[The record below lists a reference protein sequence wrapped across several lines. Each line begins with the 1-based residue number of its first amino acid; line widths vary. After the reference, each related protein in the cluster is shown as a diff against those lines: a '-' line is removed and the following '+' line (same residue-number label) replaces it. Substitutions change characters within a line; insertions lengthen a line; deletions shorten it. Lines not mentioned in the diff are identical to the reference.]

1 MRKGCLLGILRKG
14 MSSYSSPIMLIP
26 RKLTGIPRI
35 VTDFR
40 HLNSRLVTL
49 QPSIP
54 LVRDAIQILGSSGS
68 EILSLADL
76 RDAYHTLRL
85 SKRSQKFC
93 GITPYYGSDSYLY
106 QRLGMELSVSPA
118 IWQNFIQRVLQE
130 IPDYRKNY
138 LAIMDDILS
147 HSNRKD
153 HTGYLIDLFKAI
165 IRNGL
170 KISPRKCKLF
180 KTELVFMGVII
191 KIEDGMPKMQ
201 PLKSRIEAIQK
212 VKPPKTVK
220 ECRSFCGMV
229 NYMSVFLPSV
239 QEKLIPIY
247 FITRK
252 GIPFY
257 WGEEQQK
264 AFNEIKYDVTHAPVL
279 LMPNSKGHFVLVSDT
294 SKVGCGAALYQK
306 QRGRYHLVAYYSKRL
321 PEAVANYS
329 ISELELTGVMANVA
343 AFKYLLRNANFH
355 VYCDHSALVHIL
367 KAKREPPTLRLKKL
381 IENLSEYKFDIYF
394 LKGKEMHI
402 SDFLSRHPDDEDSPN
417 EIIPIAFMLQELE
430 TDKFPDHLL
439 YLKKEVDALP
449 ERDNYIPYHENDF
462 MFLFSDDKHDN
473 VSLISELYCAESTR
487 IESLNVCR
495 EEKRQLHDI
504 LNVMTRSMSKS
515 KKADVPAIYPLK
527 GEHKKPEHVKPPP
540 VVEPKVEETAE
551 QVRPTGQIVS
561 DMAELPA
568 IQEMPLQAV
577 PRKVHEQSFFRLSY
591 EQTRSLYIKDEKT
604 KSIVRT

>member
-1 MRKGCLLGILRKG
+1 MRKGCLLGILKKG

-54 LVRDAIQILGSSGS
+54 LVRDAIQILGSSGC
-68 EILSLADL
+68 EVLSLADL

-106 QRLGMELSVSPA
+106 QRLGMGLSVSPA

-138 LAIMDDILS
+138 LAIMDDILT
-147 HSNRKD
+147 HSKRED
-153 HTGYLIDLFKAI
+153 HIGYLIDLFKAI

-201 PLKSRIEAIQK
+201 PLKSRIDAIQK

-229 NYMSVFLPSV
+229 NYMSVFLPSL

-264 AFNEIKYDVTHAPVL
+264 AFDEIKHDVIHAPVL

-321 PEAVANYS
+321 PEAVAN
-329 ISELELTGVMANVA
+329 
-343 AFKYLLRNANFH
+343 
-355 VYCDHSALVHIL
+355 
-367 KAKREPPTLRLKKL
+367 
-381 IENLSEYKFDIYF
+381 
-394 LKGKEMHI
+394 
-402 SDFLSRHPDDEDSPN
+402 
-417 EIIPIAFMLQELE
+417 
-430 TDKFPDHLL
+430 
-439 YLKKEVDALP
+439 
-449 ERDNYIPYHENDF
+449 
-462 MFLFSDDKHDN
+462 
-473 VSLISELYCAESTR
+473 
-487 IESLNVCR
+487 
-495 EEKRQLHDI
+495 
-504 LNVMTRSMSKS
+504 
-515 KKADVPAIYPLK
+515 
-527 GEHKKPEHVKPPP
+527 
-540 VVEPKVEETAE
+540 
-551 QVRPTGQIVS
+551 
-561 DMAELPA
+561 
-568 IQEMPLQAV
+568 
-577 PRKVHEQSFFRLSY
+577 
-591 EQTRSLYIKDEKT
+591 
-604 KSIVRT
+604 